1 MYNRYIPAD
10 TAYAPLPQEEPAS
23 SARSAP
29 GEGADRQE
37 RQPPRPP
44 QSSPQPSSQPSRTGA
59 PNELLGGAVQ
69 ELGKV
74 LGGLFQHF
82 SLSNLD
88 TGDILL
94 ILIVLFL
101 FLEQD
106 DNLDLVIALGLMLL
120 LSLGESGDDAL
131 SPPSG
136 AAPSRPEG

>member
-1 MYNRYIPAD
+1 MYNRYIPTD
-10 TAYAPLPQEEPAS
+10 TAYAPLPQEEPSA

-29 GEGADRQE
+29 REGADRQE

-44 QSSPQPSSQPSRTGA
+44 QPSPPPPRTGA

-69 ELGKV
+69 EIGKV

-120 LSLGESGDDAL
+120 LSLGESDGEAL
-131 SPPSG
+131 SPPNG
-136 AAPSRPEG
+136 AAPSHPEG

>member
-1 MYNRYIPAD
+1 MYNRYIPTD
-10 TAYAPLPQEEPAS
+10 TVYSPLPQEEPPS
-23 SARSAP
+23 PVQSAAR
-29 GEGADRQE
+29 EGTADRQE

-44 QSSPQPSSQPSRTGA
+44 QPSPPPSRSSA

-69 ELGKV
+69 EIGKV

-82 SLSNLD
+82 SLNNLD

-120 LSLGESGDDAL
+120 LSLGESDSEAL
-131 SPPSG
+131 RAPSDT
-136 AAPSRPEG
+136 APSRPEG

>member
-1 MYNRYIPAD
+1 MYNRYIPTD
-10 TAYAPLPQEEPAS
+10 TVYSPLPREEPS
-23 SARSAP
+23 SPAQSAAR
-29 GEGADRQE
+29 EGAADRQE

-44 QSSPQPSSQPSRTGA
+44 SPPSRSNA
-59 PNELLGGAVQ
+59 PNELLGGVVQ
-69 ELGKV
+69 EIGKA

-101 FLEQD
+101 FLEKD

-120 LSLGESGDDAL
+120 LSLGESDGEAL
-131 SPPSG
+131 TAPSDT
-136 AAPSRPEG
+136 APSRPEG